1 MLDLICSLWP
11 HKKMLNKIQ
20 RKRRIKLVQGKP
32 NIKVGSMWLKTLL
45 FAILVFLITVFF
57 SYKVFDGSNSFN
69 YLLTINEQN
78 DQISELKD
86 KIHKLDLDIQ
96 LIEVAL
102 SKKDAELKKS
112 KEENN
117 DLQEEILFYEK
128 IVGKRR

>member
-1 MLDLICSLWP
+1 
-11 HKKMLNKIQ
+11 MLNKIQ

-32 NIKVGSMWLKTLL
+32 NIKVGSMWFKTLL
-45 FAILVFLITVFF
+45 FGVLIFLVTAFF
-57 SYKVFDGSNSFN
+57 SYRVFDGANSFH

-78 DQISELKD
+78 DQISEYKD
-86 KIHKLDLDIQ
+86 KIQKLKLDLQ
-96 LIEVAL
+96 LIEVAV
-102 SKKDAELKKS
+102 SKKDDELKKL

>member
-1 MLDLICSLWP
+1 MLS
-11 HKKMLNKIQ
+11 KIQ

-57 SYKVFDGSNSFN
+57 SYRVFDGANSFH

-78 DQISELKD
+78 DQISEYKD
-86 KIHKLDLDIQ
+86 KIQKLKLDLQ
-96 LIEVAL
+96 LIEVAV
-102 SKKDAELKKS
+102 SKKDDELKKL

>member
-1 MLDLICSLWP
+1 
-11 HKKMLNKIQ
+11 MLNKIQ

-32 NIKVGSMWLKTLL
+32 NIKVGSMWLRTLL
-45 FAILVFLITVFF
+45 FAFFVFVITILF
-57 SYKVFDGSNSFN
+57 SYKLFDGSNSFN

-86 KIHKLDLDIQ
+86 TIQKLNLEIQ
-96 LIEVAL
+96 LIEVAN
-102 SKKDAELKKS
+102 SKKDEELKKL

>member
-1 MLDLICSLWP
+1 
-11 HKKMLNKIQ
+11 MLNKIQ

-45 FAILVFLITVFF
+45 FGILIFLLTVFF
-57 SYKVFDGSNSFN
+57 SYRVFDGANSFH

-78 DQISELKD
+78 DQISEYKD
-86 KIHKLDLDIQ
+86 KIQKLKLDLQ
-96 LIEVAL
+96 LIEVAV
-102 SKKDAELKKS
+102 SKKDDELKKL

>member
-1 MLDLICSLWP
+1 ML
-11 HKKMLNKIQ
+11 KKIQ

-32 NIKVGSMWLKTLL
+32 NIKVGSMWFKTLL
-45 FAILVFLITVFF
+45 FGVLIFLATVFF
-57 SYKVFDGSNSFN
+57 SYRVFDGANSFH

-78 DQISELKD
+78 DQISEYKD
-86 KIHKLDLDIQ
+86 KIQKLKLDLQ
-96 LIEVAL
+96 LIEVAV
-102 SKKDAELKKS
+102 SKKDDELKKL

>member
-1 MLDLICSLWP
+1 
-11 HKKMLNKIQ
+11 MLNKIQ

-32 NIKVGSMWLKTLL
+32 NIKVGSMWLRTLL
-45 FAILVFLITVFF
+45 FALFIFVITILF
-57 SYKVFDGSNSFN
+57 SYKLFDGSNSFN

-86 KIHKLDLDIQ
+86 TIQKLNLEIQ
-96 LIEVAL
+96 LIEVAN
-102 SKKDAELKKS
+102 SKKDEELKKL

>member
-1 MLDLICSLWP
+1 
-11 HKKMLNKIQ
+11 MLNKIQ

-32 NIKVGSMWLKTLL
+32 NIKVGSTWLKTIL
-45 FAILVFLITVFF
+45 FAILIFSITTFF
-57 SYKVFDGSNSFN
+57 SYRIFDGGNSFQ

-78 DQISELKD
+78 NEISELRN
-86 KIHKLDLDIQ
+86 KIQKLKLDSQ
-96 LIEVAL
+96 LIEI
-102 SKKDAELKKS
+102 SSIKKDEELKKL

>member
-1 MLDLICSLWP
+1 
-11 HKKMLNKIQ
+11 MLNKIQ

-32 NIKVGSMWLKTLL
+32 NIKVGSMWFKTLL
-45 FAILVFLITVFF
+45 FGALIFLVTVFF
-57 SYKVFDGSNSFN
+57 SYRVFDGANSFH
-69 YLLTINEQN
+69 YLLMINEQN

-86 KIHKLDLDIQ
+86 KIQKLKLDIQ
-96 LIEVAL
+96 LIEIAV
-102 SKKDAELKKS
+102 SKKDEELKKL